1 MCYADRDGKIS
12 VDALRGLY
20 ENYCNNKDEVSL
32 AQSAFL
38 QCGNNYCEA
47 FHTIAQVHTAEQLR
61 YYYPD
66 VNLEVKCEVCEMDI
80 ATDTRVWEV
89 KPVYIY
95 GFGQVVGY
103 GLVSHRL
110 PVTTLAEIKDV
121 YVTPDMTMDISSSI
135 FEPGVIKY
143 TLKLRKKQVVY
154 SEAVQ
159 AIKNAANMLLYT
171 ALLLYGLFSGQPTN
185 LPLPS

>member
-1 MCYADRDGKIS
+1 
-12 VDALRGLY
+12 
-20 ENYCNNKDEVSL
+20 
-32 AQSAFL
+32 
-38 QCGNNYCEA
+38 
-47 FHTIAQVHTAEQLR
+47 
-61 YYYPD
+61 
-66 VNLEVKCEVCEMDI
+66 MDI

-89 KPVYIY
+89 NPVYIY